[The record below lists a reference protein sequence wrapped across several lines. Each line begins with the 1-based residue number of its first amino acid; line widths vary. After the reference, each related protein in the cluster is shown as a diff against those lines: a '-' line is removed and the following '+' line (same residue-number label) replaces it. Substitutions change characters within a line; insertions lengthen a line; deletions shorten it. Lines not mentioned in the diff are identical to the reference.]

1 MGRRSFRRGELLLVV
16 LKVLEER
23 PLPEGEVLDELD
35 RLLGDQYRLSAR
47 AVLVALAALEAEGL
61 VKAEAP
67 HGSAVYRVT
76 REGANALARRADV
89 PVLARLQEPA
99 AAKSHHPVSHAL
111 ERVAVL
117 FTDVVGSTE
126 LLDRLGDDAAHHVR
140 RRHFALLRDAVTDH
154 GGREVKSLG
163 DGLMV
168 VFASA
173 GTALACGVSMQRAVA
188 ASEDPLELR
197 VGVASG
203 EAVCEDGD
211 YFGRPVVVARRLCDA
226 ASGGE
231 VLVSEPAPGP
241 VAGAEAREIEPLR
254 LKGLSEPVAASTVRM
269 SSLALI
275 A

>member
-1 MGRRSFRRGELLLVV
+1 MGLRSFRRGELLLAV

-23 PLPEGEVLDELD
+23 PLPEGEVLDELA
-35 RLLGDQYRLSAR
+35 RLLEDEYRLSAR
-47 AVLVALAALEAEGL
+47 AVLLALGALEAEGL
-61 VKAEAP
+61 VEAEAP
-67 HGSAVYRVT
+67 HGSPVYRVT
-76 REGANALARRADV
+76 REGIDALARRADA
-89 PVLARLQEPA
+89 PVLARVHGAGA
-99 AAKSHHPVSHAL
+99 ANSDHSVSHAL

-140 RRHFALLRDAVTDH
+140 RRHFALLRDALGHH

-173 GTALACGVSMQRAVA
+173 GAAVACGVAMQRAVA

-197 VGVASG
+197 VGIASG

-226 ASGGE
+226 AGGGE
-231 VLVSEPAPGP
+231 VLVSEPVAGP
-241 VAGAEAREIEPLR
+241 VAGAEAREVEPLR
-254 LKGLSEPVAASTVRM
+254 LKGLSEPVAASTLRTVP
-269 SSLALI
+269 LALI